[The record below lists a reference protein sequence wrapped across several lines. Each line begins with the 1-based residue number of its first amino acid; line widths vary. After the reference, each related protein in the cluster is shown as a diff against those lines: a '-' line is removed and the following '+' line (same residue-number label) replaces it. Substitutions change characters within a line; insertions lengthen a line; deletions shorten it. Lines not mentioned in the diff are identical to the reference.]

1 MLGVRIL
8 SSLIIRP
15 GKIVRLK
22 MVHKSPG
29 LCIASLLSVEI
40 EANSVQKCM
49 KTPTYVTIKA
59 FH

>member
-40 EANSVQKCM
+40 EANSVQKMYEDSDIC
-49 KTPTYVTIKA
+49 YY
-59 FH
+59 

>member
-29 LCIASLLSVEI
+29 LCIASLLSVEV

-49 KTPTYVTIKA
+49 KTSAYVTIKA
-59 FH
+59 LH